1 MQLEWSLWVNEGSW
15 LNLKTTPRNY
25 GFLKRIK
32 SADNVVSDGF
42 KDQQKVLTNGCETC
56 FHDIL
61 ETKWMSY
68 RNLRRSLS
76 ANSLWWIL
84 AVQIRRCR
92 RKVLFSDLK
101 FINMTHERFSNLTVL
116 NSHKLKERT
125 AKSPI
130 PHTHTHTSK
139 EVVTGPLTFKNAP
152 RAVLHAAAV
161 VWSWVK
167 KLTSYSSFEEF
178 FGLHRYSLV
187 DFTVAW
193 LLAWYRVD

>member
-1 MQLEWSLWVNEGSW
+1 MW
-15 LNLKTTPRNY
+15 
-25 GFLKRIK
+25 FLTH
-32 SADNVVSDGF
+32 F
-42 KDQQKVLTNGCETC
+42 KAQQNVLTNGCETC

-68 RNLRRSLS
+68 RNLGRSLS

-84 AVQIRRCR
+84 AVQSGAAGERSFFQPLEIYKHAWLR
-92 RKVLFSDLK
+92 ST
-101 FINMTHERFSNLTVL
+101 ITQERFSNLTVL
-116 NSHKLKERT
+116 NSHKERT
-125 AKSPI
+125 AKSLI

-152 RAVLHAAAV
+152 RTVLHAAAV

-178 FGLHRYSLV
+178 FGLRRYSLV